1 MGSYQKITH
10 MENFN
15 GDSCFEGEVQG
26 SDLDRE
32 GRASAGCMGVI
43 CQTEEGGGI
52 LGEDSRM
59 VVSQETRRTQA
70 RAKKRGQGWGKEGTM
85 REVSGG
91 CTMGGPGTCRSLVG
105 SSALA
110 REHKE
115 VHKRF

>member
-1 MGSYQKITH
+1 MGSYQLITH

-15 GDSCFEGEVQG
+15 GDNCFEGEMED

-43 CQTEEGGGI
+43 CQTGEGGDI

-70 RAKKRGQGWGKEGTM
+70 RAKKRGQEWGREGTM

-91 CTMGGPGTCRSLVG
+91 CTVGGPGACCSLVG

-110 REHKE
+110 REQRE
-115 VHKRF
+115 VHNRF